1 VPLALLLLGALFLTA
16 AVRGDKCDGE
26 QCADVLFRTMKDDFT
41 GPGNFI
47 YWALALFLIGA
58 LGYYK
63 PLKPLSN
70 AFLGLV
76 ILVLFIS
83 NRGFFAKFLDQIGST
98 QATHSQPIGA
108 DLGGGLFNILTNG
121 SGSSGNSGNSN
132 SVWDQYKNAV
142 PDSALS
148 IVAKIFKF

>member
-1 VPLALLLLGALFLTA
+1 VPLALLILGALFLTA
-16 AVRGDKCDGE
+16 AVRGDKCGGR
-26 QCADVLFRTMKDDFT
+26 QCADVLFQTMKDDFT

-47 YWALALFLIGA
+47 YWGLALFLIGA

-63 PLKPLSN
+63 PMKPLSN

-83 NRGFFAKFLDQIGST
+83 NRGFFAKFLEQIGST
-98 QATHSQPIGA
+98 QAVQSQPIGA
-108 DLGGGLFNILTNG
+108 DLGSGLFNIVSG
-121 SGSSGNSGNSN
+121 SGSGNGNSQSN
-132 SVWDQYKNAV
+132 SIWDQYKSAV

-148 IVAKIFKF
+148 IAAKIFKF

>member
-1 VPLALLLLGALFLTA
+1 MPLALLILGALFLTA
-16 AVRGDKCDGE
+16 AVRGNKCGGQ
-26 QCADVLFRTMKDDFT
+26 QCADVLFTTMKDDFT

-47 YWALALFLIGA
+47 YWGLALFLIGA

-83 NRGFFAKFLDQIGST
+83 NRGFFAKFLEQIGST
-98 QATHSQPIGA
+98 QSPQGQTVNA
-108 DLGGGLFNILTNG
+108 DLGSGLFNFGSNG
-121 SGSSGNSGNSN
+121 SSNSGSGKSN
-132 SVWDQYKNAV
+132 SIWDQYKQAV
-142 PDSALS
+142 PDSAIS